1 MKAPEPQGYLT
12 EEGVQ
17 IYNEM
22 CSLLMSY
29 NALEEID
36 SFGLSQAAMW
46 CWLFQESAE
55 TVKEKGPVQVYKT
68 DAEGVS
74 AHFTVMKT
82 ASTMFKDLS
91 AKFGLSNKDR
101 ELMLKFKA
109 KKQEEDALDDI

>member
-12 EEGVQ
+12 DEGVQ
-17 IYNEM
+17 IYTEM

-46 CWLFQESAE
+46 LWLFQESAE
-55 TVKEKGPVQVYKT
+55 TVKAKGAVQVYKT
-68 DAEGVS
+68 GAEGVS
-74 AHFTVMKT
+74 AHMTVMKT

-109 KKQEEDALDDI
+109 KKDEDDALTNL